1 MNIKYTVSED
11 STHEYAQAIR
21 SRIKALKSNACDT
34 ESHIRHMAEKHA
46 EKHECIDCI
55 LSLVHCELTFWCS
68 CVTVHMIAYCS
79 LNNAPSAEVFGFCE
93 MYFDYDKYYED
104 GAIVKVYK
112 LNYCN
117 LDN

>member
-11 STHEYAQAIR
+11 SNREYAQAIR
-21 SRIKALKSNACDT
+21 SRIKELKSNECDT

-46 EKHECIDCI
+46 EKHECINCV
-55 LSLVHCELTFWCS
+55 LKAVHCELTFWDDT
-68 CVTVHMIAYCS
+68 VTVHMIAYCS
-79 LNNAPSAEVFGFCE
+79 LNNVPSAEVFGFCD
-93 MYFDYDKYYED
+93 MYFAYDKYYED

-117 LDN
+117 LD